1 MLQLVVTDATG
12 TGTQAKVPGYT
23 VAGKTG
29 TTPKLNS
36 KGQYDGLNAGYMSS
50 FVGYIPANHPR
61 AVILVLVDSPHG
73 YSYYGGDVAAPAFRQ
88 VAASAMQAL
97 GVAPDDTSSATTSG
111 G

>member
-1 MLQLVVTDATG
+1 M
-12 TGTQAKVPGYT
+12 PGYT

>member
-1 MLQLVVTDATG
+1 
-12 TGTQAKVPGYT
+12 
-23 VAGKTG
+23 
-29 TTPKLNS
+29 
-36 KGQYDGLNAGYMSS
+36 MSS

>member
-1 MLQLVVTDATG
+1 MLQLVVTDTTG

-36 KGQYDGLNAGYMSS
+36 KGQYDGLHAGYMSS
-50 FVGYIPANHPR
+50 FVGYLPANHPR

-73 YSYYGGDVAAPAFRQ
+73 RSYYGGDVAAPAFRE

-97 GVAPDDTSSATTSG
+97 GVTPDDPASANAG
-111 G
+111 